1 MSETDRQLDEL
12 KQLLDRTTN
21 QMHALV
27 DALDD
32 ESWGRR
38 PPSGGWSI
46 AECVQHLNI
55 TSRSY
60 EESLPAAIAALKE
73 SNRHAPSK
81 FRRDLF
87 GWLLCKGLEPPAKR
101 KFVTPP
107 PFDPE
112 SIEPKE
118 QVVAE
123 WERLQEMLK
132 GFIDRARG
140 LDLGA
145 RKIVSPF
152 NGRISYN
159 LYAVFHIL
167 EVHQRRHLWQA
178 EEVAKTF

>member
-1 MSETDRQLDEL
+1 MSEADRQLDEL
-12 KQLLDRTTN
+12 KHMLDATTK
-21 QMHALV
+21 QMHDLV
-27 DALDD
+27 DGLD
-32 ESWGRR
+32 EEAWGKR

-46 AECVQHLNI
+46 AKCIQHLNI

-60 EESLPAAIAALKE
+60 EESIPAAIEALKA
-73 SNRHAPSK
+73 SRKPGPSK
-81 FRRDLF
+81 YRRDLF
-87 GWLLCKGLEPPAKR
+87 GWLLWKGLKPPAKR

-107 PFDPE
+107 PYDPE
-112 SIEPKE
+112 TVEPKE

-132 GFIDRARG
+132 GFIEQARG

-152 NGRISYN
+152 NSRISYN

-178 EEVAKTF
+178 AEVARTF